1 MLVLQK
7 ILAKYLKKSSSDFLE
22 FKRSDG
28 SKGIIRQDIF
38 IDAISE
44 FEKIMQVFEDI
55 EIPIGD
61 ILGLRNLSAFVGE
74 VYNRAV
80 KKTAG
85 NLIENNPH
93 QDGYPDLLIM
103 DQKGKELWNKLSSQ
117 LHEKEPFSP
126 FLEGGIE
133 VKATCGDLKS
143 GKWFTSNKINKPV
156 IGESRLNWITGY
168 NWKAHHRET
177 NNLIGLIWDFDEKK
191 PTIMAIMYANSLC
204 EDDWGKTVT
213 PKEGGGRTT
222 SVSIMNRY
230 GIKKMRKGLLAII
243 DNNDYSSKILKRLD
257 KY

>member
-1 MLVLQK
+1 M
-7 ILAKYLKKSSSDFLE
+7 AKYLKKSSSDFLE
-22 FKRSDG
+22 FKRTDG
-28 SKGIIRQDIF
+28 SKGIIKQDIF

-44 FEKIMQVFEDI
+44 FEKIMEIFEDI

-177 NNLIGLIWDFDEKK
+177 NNLIGLIWDFKDKK

-204 EDDWGKTVT
+204 VDDWGKTVT

-222 SVSIMNRY
+222 SVSRMNKY
-230 GIKKMRKGLLAII
+230 GIRKMRKGLLAII
-243 DNNDYSSKILKRLD
+243 DSNDYSSKILKRLD